1 MSSIRRT
8 ALHRNPSRFPL
19 PLALIL
25 GFLLAVPSHAE
36 VKEARP
42 GPDPAI
48 KAQLEAL
55 DYKYQIDEDG
65 DFKLVFEIGEEGR
78 SQIVYVLSTVE
89 SYGELEVREIWSPA
103 YTSPTEQFPAVIA
116 NRLLEASNQA
126 KLGGW
131 VKQGKNAIFVI
142 KIPADAS
149 KDVLDDATTAAME
162 LADEMENEL
171 TPGQDEL

>member
-1 MSSIRRT
+1 MHS
-8 ALHRNPSRFPL
+8 NPSRIPL

-25 GFLLAVPSHAE
+25 GLVFAAPLHAE
-36 VKEARP
+36 VTAAKQGA
-42 GPDPAI
+42 DPAI

-55 DYKYQIDEDG
+55 DYKYEIDEDG
-65 DFKLVFEIGEEGR
+65 DFKLVFEVGEDGR
-78 SQIVYVLSTVE
+78 SQIVYVLSQVE

-103 YTSPTEQFPAVIA
+103 YSSPTEQFPAVIA
-116 NRLLEASNQA
+116 NRLLEASNRA

-131 VKQGKNAIFVI
+131 VKQGKNAVFVV

-149 KDVLDDATTAAME
+149 KEVLDDATTAAME

>member
-1 MSSIRRT
+1 M
-8 ALHRNPSRFPL
+8 HRNPSRILL

-25 GFLLAVPSHAE
+25 GLLPVTPLHAE
-36 VKEARP
+36 VTDAEQ

-48 KAQLEAL
+48 KAQLDAL
-55 DYKYQIDEDG
+55 DYKYEIDEDG
-65 DFKLVFEIGEEGR
+65 DFKLVFEIGDEGR
-78 SQIVYVLSTVE
+78 SQIVYVLSQVE
-89 SYGELEVREIWSPA
+89 NYGELQVREIWSPA

-116 NRLLEASNQA
+116 NRLLEASNRA

-131 VKQGKNAIFVI
+131 VKQGKNAVFVV

-149 KDVLDDATTAAME
+149 KEVLDDATTAAMD

>member
-1 MSSIRRT
+1 M
-8 ALHRNPSRFPL
+8 HRNPSRLPL

-25 GFLLAVPSHAE
+25 GLVLAAPLHAE
-36 VKEARP
+36 TSAKP
-42 GPDPAI
+42 DPDPAI

-55 DYKYQIDEDG
+55 DYKYEIDEDG
-65 DFKLVFEIGEEGR
+65 DFKLVFEIGDEGR
-78 SQIVYVLSTVE
+78 SQIVYVLSQVE
-89 SYGELEVREIWSPA
+89 NYGELEVREIWSPA
-103 YTSPTEQFPAVIA
+103 YTSPTEQFPAMIA

-131 VKQGKNAIFVI
+131 VKQGKNAVFVI

-149 KDVLDDATTAAME
+149 KEVLDDATTAAME

>member
-1 MSSIRRT
+1 MQ
-8 ALHRNPSRFPL
+8 RNPSRIPL

-25 GFLLAVPSHAE
+25 GLVLAAPLHAE
-36 VKEARP
+36 VTDTK
-42 GPDPAI
+42 PDPSI

-55 DYKYQIDEDG
+55 DYKYEIDEDG
-65 DFKLVFEIGEEGR
+65 DFKLVFEIGDEGR
-78 SQIVYVLSTVE
+78 SQIVYVLSQVE
-89 SYGELEVREIWSPA
+89 NYGELEVREIWSPA
-103 YTSPTEQFPAVIA
+103 YTSPTEQFPAMIA

-131 VKQGKNAIFVI
+131 VKQGKNAVFVI

-149 KDVLDDATTAAME
+149 KEVLDDATTAAME

>member
-1 MSSIRRT
+1 M
-8 ALHRNPSRFPL
+8 HRNPSRIPL

-25 GFLLAVPSHAE
+25 GLAVAVPLHAE
-36 VKEARP
+36 VADAKP
-42 GPDPAI
+42 SPDPAI

-55 DYKYQIDEDG
+55 DYKYEIDEDG
-65 DFKLVFEIGEEGR
+65 DFKLVFEIGDEGR
-78 SQIVYVLSTVE
+78 SQIVYVLSQVE
-89 SYGELEVREIWSPA
+89 SYGELQVREIWSPA
-103 YTSPTEQFPAVIA
+103 YTSPTEQFPALVA
-116 NRLLEASNQA
+116 NRLLEASNHA

-131 VKQGKNAIFVI
+131 VKQGKNAVFVV

-149 KDVLDDATTAAME
+149 KEVLDDATTAAME